1 MSYNPVNWK
10 NGEEGG
16 TPMSASN
23 LNRMD
28 KGIADAHE
36 ILADHDKK
44 IDDFAK
50 EQLPEEYL
58 KEAVDS
64 YVSENEAGLFTK
76 TEAEEL
82 DDKIDEEVGKLS
94 SEIAYDFKTN
104 NRVGEYVKK
113 NNIAEIITPYISA
126 TFEINKNGRYYD
138 NGYMFTNGT
147 VGSDTLYFMDYFTI
161 KANTAYT
168 IIVENLSAF
177 DSGLSLYLY
186 KKDSVEA
193 VKVNGKNFATSLKQ
207 NGYYSFIVDT
217 AEDLV
222 CRFGFYKWGGVSA
235 NNLSFNLYLV
245 EGALTAEDIYKD
257 NEAYILNNLNDLGSV
272 SDYVRKNN
280 LFKMKGKY
288 NSSGVTVE
296 PNEFDSAFLK
306 VNGNYDTKDVIKF
319 SSGYLLKANVL
330 YSVAVS
336 SISAPIPSLHLF
348 LYDNEGK
355 TLSGKRLVSNGSFT
369 VQVEKDT
376 EAVFGF
382 WGGESRT
389 FDNFTFRL
397 YLVEGAVGGN
407 VADFE
412 YSKYGLP
419 VLDLVGNTNG
429 ISKDD
434 AVTLAYAY
442 KDMTG
447 SCTLKWQGSSSLMW
461 EKKNYT
467 IKFDNAF
474 EAKEGWGEQKKY
486 CLKANYIDFS
496 HARNVVSAKL
506 WGQMVA
512 SRSVVNENLS
522 ECPNYGAVDGFPVLV
537 VINGVYQGIYTFN
550 IPKDIWCYGNAMYVM
565 SAEDHVEA
573 TRFKEIAKGDGS
585 DFEIEYIENEDNSQ
599 LAIDS
604 LNTLISAV
612 IGATGSNFESAIG
625 NYLDIDSAIDYFI
638 FACLICGIDIT
649 DKNYILS
656 SYDGVKWLF
665 NAYDLDSVF
674 GNHYYGTSYYRA
686 SSSPTFQSYENMHRV
701 MHLIYT
707 YAPEKLK
714 SRYKELRE
722 GVLSEEN
729 VLYTFSNFILG
740 IPKACYDEEVKVWKG
755 IAGTSTNNLS
765 QIINYYRLRCLYLD
779 KEIENL

>member
-1 MSYNPVNWK
+1 MSYNPVNWV
-10 NGEEGG
+10 NGE
-16 TPMSASN
+16 TPINDTN
-23 LNRMD
+23 LNNMD
-28 KGIADAHE
+28 KGIFIAHE
-36 ILADHDKK
+36 ILAEHNKK
-44 IDDFAK
+44 IDNFAN
-50 EQLPEEYL
+50 EQIPEEYV
-58 KEAVDS
+58 KGAVDN
-64 YVSENEAGLFTK
+64 YISENQAGLVQK
-76 TEAEEL
+76 ENLEETTN
-82 DDKIDEEVGKLS
+82 KLY

-104 NRVGEYVKK
+104 NRVGDYVKE
-113 NNIAEIITPYISA
+113 NNLAEIETPYISA

-138 NGYMFTNGT
+138 NGYILANGS
-147 VGSDTLYFMDYFTI
+147 VNSDTLYFMDFFTI
-161 KANTAYT
+161 KANTPYT

-207 NGYYSFIVDT
+207 NGYYTFVADIT
-217 AEDLV
+217 EDMV

-235 NNLSFNLYLV
+235 NNLSFNLYVV

-257 NEAYILNNLNDLGSV
+257 NEAYILNNLNDLASV

-280 LFKMKGKY
+280 LFKMRGKY
-288 NSSGVTVE
+288 NSSGVSVE
-296 PNEFDSAFLK
+296 TNEFDSAFLK

-330 YSVAVS
+330 YTVLIS
-336 SISAPIPSLHLF
+336 SISTPIPSLYLF
-348 LYDNEGK
+348 LNDNEGK
-355 TLSGKRLVSNGSFT
+355 TLGSKRLETNGRFT
-369 VQVEKDT
+369 VQVENDT
-376 EAVFGF
+376 EVAFSI
-382 WGGESRT
+382 WGSESRT
-389 FDNFTFRL
+389 LEDVSFRL
-397 YLVEGAVGGN
+397 YMVEGAIGGE
-407 VADFE
+407 VANFD

-419 VLDLVGNTNG
+419 VLDLVGNTSG

-442 KDMTG
+442 NDMTG
-447 SCTLKWQGSSSLMW
+447 TCTLKWQGSSSLMW

-474 EAKEGWGEQKKY
+474 EAKEGWGVQKKY

-506 WGQMVA
+506 WGQMVE
-512 SRSVVNENLS
+512 SRSVANGNLAS
-522 ECPNYGAVDGFPVLV
+522 CPNYGAVDGFPVLV

-573 TRFKEIAKGDGS
+573 TRFKEIALCDGS

-599 LAIDS
+599 QAIDS
-604 LNTLISAV
+604 LNTLINAV
-612 IGATGSNFESAIG
+612 MGATGSSFESAIE
-625 NYLDIDSAIDYFI
+625 NYLDVDSAIDYFI
-638 FACLICGIDIT
+638 FACLICGVDIT

-665 NAYDLDSVF
+665 NAYDLDSTF
-674 GNHYYGTSYYRA
+674 GNHYYGTSYYK
-686 SSSPTFQSYENMHRV
+686 SSGSPTFQSYKELHRV

-714 SRYKELRE
+714 SRYAELRA

-729 VLYTFSNFILG
+729 ILYTFSNFILG

-755 IAGTSTNNLS
+755 IAGTSTNNLT
-765 QIINYYRLRCLYLD
+765 QIMNFYRLRCQYLD
-779 KEIENL
+779 NEINNL